1 MIDTVVLIIQE
12 GFYKVLDP
20 NKFTPSTEVLDRP
33 VGFGAKAFAKCLQ
46 NPTKED
52 YQKGIYKP
60 RLTITKRATKIG
72 IIKTLKVEF
81 SCSKLLFLN
90 NLNELTDKDFS
101 LLIDTLHK
109 RLLEMCVEVSKTSLQ
124 LATVSTVHY
133 SKNIILP
140 SFVTSTMIIKELAKV
155 NITKRLSLD
164 KTFFKNKGHALTFYS
179 KSYAIVI
186 YDKIKDIQKTTVVKV
201 DGDPTSF
208 QQGLFEVKK
217 PSSEIL
223 RIEIRLNHPYKIES
237 LFKAIGKPAGRSF
250 INVFREEKARLV
262 IRHYWSLI
270 TNSINKFIFT
280 SDESLHKTA
289 EEIYQANPNI
299 SAIKLLSIIGYF
311 QIVKQDSGRALRE
324 FIEKHYTSR
333 TWFRINKAIRETLKT
348 KKSLKYLTFVTE
360 INKAIEEFEPLKL
373 LDFEA
378 EMINNDK
385 YN

>member
-20 NKFTPSTEVLDRP
+20 NKFTPSTETLDRLG
-33 VGFGAKAFAKCLQ
+33 GFGAKAFAKCLQ

-52 YQKGIYKP
+52 TQKGIYKP
-60 RLTITKRATKIG
+60 RLTITKRATKSG
-72 IIKTLKVEF
+72 IIKTLKIEF
-81 SCSKLLFLN
+81 SSSKLLFLN
-90 NLNELTDKDFS
+90 NLNELTDNDFS
-101 LLIDTLHK
+101 LLIDTLRQ
-109 RLLEMCVEVSKTSLQ
+109 RLFEMGVEISKTSLQ

-164 KTFFKNKGHALTFYS
+164 KTFFKNQGHALAFYS
-179 KSYAIVI
+179 KSYSIVI
-186 YDKIKDIQKTTVVKV
+186 YDKIKDIQKTTGVKV
-201 DGDPTSF
+201 DGDPTNF
-208 QQGLFEVKK
+208 QQGLFEDKK

-237 LFKAIGKPAGRSF
+237 LFKAIGKPADRSF
-250 INVFREEKARLV
+250 INVFKEEKAKLV
-262 IRHYWSLI
+262 IQHYWSII
-270 TNSINKFIFT
+270 TNSVNKFIFT

-289 EEIYQANPNI
+289 EEIYQSNPSI

-311 QIVKQDSGRALRE
+311 QFVKQDSGRTLRE
-324 FIEKHYTSR
+324 FIEENYTSR
-333 TWFRINKAIRETLKT
+333 TWFRISKVIKDTLKT

-360 INKAIEEFEPLKL
+360 INKAIEEFKPIKPV
-373 LDFEA
+373 DFQA

-385 YN
+385 DD